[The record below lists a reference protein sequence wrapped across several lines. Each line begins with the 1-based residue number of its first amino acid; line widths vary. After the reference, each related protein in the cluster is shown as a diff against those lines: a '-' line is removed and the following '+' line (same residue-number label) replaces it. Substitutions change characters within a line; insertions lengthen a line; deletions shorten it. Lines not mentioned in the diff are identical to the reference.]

1 MKKGDIDFQYTKN
14 GVAVEWFDNS
24 EVKRV
29 GTCLEESKEKYQQ
42 LRVKEQTAKIP
53 VPYPEII
60 KYYNSG
66 MDGVDL
72 LDQKTAAYK

>member
-29 GTCLEESKEKYQQ
+29 GTCLEESNKISIIKSKRTEGQNTCPIPRDYQILQ
-42 LRVKEQTAKIP
+42 LRH
-53 VPYPEII
+53 
-60 KYYNSG
+60 G
-66 MDGVDL
+66 WC
-72 LDQKTAAYK
+72 

>member
-29 GTCLEESKEKYQQ
+29 GTCLEESNK
-42 LRVKEQTAKIP
+42 VS
-53 VPYPEII
+53 II
-60 KYYNSG
+60 KSKRTEG
-66 MDGVDL
+66 
-72 LDQKTAAYK
+72 